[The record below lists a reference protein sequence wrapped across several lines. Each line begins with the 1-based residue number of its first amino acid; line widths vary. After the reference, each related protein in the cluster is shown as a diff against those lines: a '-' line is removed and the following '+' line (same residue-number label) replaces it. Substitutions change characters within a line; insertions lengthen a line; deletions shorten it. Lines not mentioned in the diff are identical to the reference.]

1 MNIYTDTNSPF
12 PSQVVSDAEKASLE
26 YGEQVAQ
33 AIEQEWF
40 SQGRVSG
47 NRYLTNWN
55 NFHQLR
61 LYARGEQ
68 SIQKYKDELA
78 INGDLSYLNL
88 DWKPV
93 PILSKFVDIVV
104 NGISSKSYD
113 IKAYAQDPESIKKRT
128 EYASKIYEDMLSKEY
143 LENLKQTLG
152 LDLYQS
158 PSKDIIPE
166 NREELELHMQLSYK
180 QSVEIAEEEA
190 ISSVFAQN
198 KYDLIRRRLNMD
210 LVTCGI
216 AAAKTSFN
224 VANGVT
230 VDYVDPAYMI
240 YSYTEDPNFE
250 DIYYVGEIKAITI
263 PELKKEFPHISE
275 EELKRIQAQPGN
287 RSYITGWGDYDA
299 NTVQVL
305 YFDYKTYHNQVFK
318 IKQTDQGLIK
328 AIEKPDTFNP
338 EPNENFERVGRSIE
352 VLYSGAKVLGTNT
365 MLKWELAQNMSRPFA
380 DTTKVKM
387 NYAICAPRMYK
398 GRIESIVSKCTGF
411 ADMIQLTHLK
421 LQQVISRMVPD
432 GVYLDMDG
440 LSEVDLGN
448 GTNYNPAEALN
459 MYFQTGSIVG
469 RSLTQEGDMNPGK
482 VPIQE
487 LQSGSGNA
495 KISSLIQTYQ
505 YYLQMIRDVTG
516 LNEARD
522 GSLPDRNT
530 LVGLQ
535 KLAANASNVATR
547 HIVQSSLFLTLKLA
561 ENISLKVADALEFPL
576 TKSSLQNS
584 ISTYNIKT
592 LEEVVNLNLHDF
604 GIFLE
609 LEPDEEE
616 KQQLESNIQI
626 ALQAKNIDVED
637 AIDLR
642 SIKNLKLANQML
654 KVKRKEKAKQDQA
667 AQQANIA
674 AQSQAQAAA
683 AEKTA
688 MAEVQKQQAISGA
701 NVEYEKA
708 KSQFEI
714 ERMQIQAQ
722 LKKQEMQMQHQ
733 FDMQLKQVEEEQAQL
748 EQNIQVALQAGGIDL
763 EDAID
768 LRQIRNLKLANQMLK
783 VKRRQKAKQ
792 DQANQ
797 QANIQAQAQAQAET
811 AEKTA
816 MAEVQK
822 QQAISGANVEYEK
835 AKSEFEKDRMQLQ
848 SQLDQ
853 QKMMQQHK
861 NDMELKQL
869 EVQQQ
874 QQKEKEIEDR
884 KDKRIKM
891 EGTQQSKMIQQR
903 QTDSPAIDFEAE
915 SGLDMSPFM

>member
-1 MNIYTDTNSPF
+1 MNIYTNTNSPF
-12 PSQVVSDAEKASLE
+12 PSQVVSDAEKASLK

-40 SQGRVSG
+40 SQGRTSG

-61 LYARGEQ
+61 SYARGEQ

-113 IKAYAQDPESIKKRT
+113 IKAYAQDPESIKQRT
-128 EYASKIYEDMLSKEY
+128 SYASKIYEDMLSDEY
-143 LENLKQTLG
+143 LTNLKNTLG

-158 PSKDIIPE
+158 PDPNIIPE
-166 NREELELHMQLSYK
+166 TTEELELHMQLSYK

-190 ISSVFAQN
+190 ISSVLAQN

-210 LVTCGI
+210 LTVCGI

-224 VANGVT
+224 TAEGIT
-230 VDYVDPAYMI
+230 VDYVDPAYMV
-240 YSYTEDPNFE
+240 YSYTEDPNFQ
-250 DIYYVGEIKAITI
+250 DIYYVGELKSITI

-275 EELKRIQAQPGN
+275 EELKRIQEMPGN

-318 IKQTDQGLIK
+318 IKQTDQGLVK

-338 EPNENFERVGRSIE
+338 PESDMFERVGRSIE
-352 VLYSGAKVLGTNT
+352 VLYSGAKVLGTDT
-365 MLKWELAQNMSRPFA
+365 MLKWELAENMSRPYA

-387 NYAICAPRMYK
+387 NYAICAPRIYK
-398 GRIESIVSKCTGF
+398 GRIESLVSKCTGF

-440 LSEVDLGN
+440 LAEVDLGN

-487 LQSGSGNA
+487 LSASTGQG
-495 KISSLIQTYQ
+495 KINSLISTYQ

-547 HIVQSSLFLTLKLA
+547 HIVQSSLYLTLKLA
-561 ENISLKVADALEFPL
+561 ENVSLKVADALEFPL
-576 TKSSLQNS
+576 TKASLQNS

-592 LEEVVNLNLHDF
+592 LSEVVNLNLHDF

-616 KQQLESNIQI
+616 KQQLEANIQV
-626 ALQAKNIDVED
+626 ALQAGNIDVED

-642 SIKNLKLANQML
+642 GIKNLKLANQML
-654 KVKRKEKAKQDQA
+654 KVKRK
-667 AQQANIA
+667 
-674 AQSQAQAAA
+674 
-683 AEKTA
+683 
-688 MAEVQKQQAISGA
+688 
-701 NVEYEKA
+701 
-708 KSQFEI
+708 
-714 ERMQIQAQ
+714 
-722 LKKQEMQMQHQ
+722 
-733 FDMQLKQVEEEQAQL
+733 
-748 EQNIQVALQAGGIDL
+748 
-763 EDAID
+763 
-768 LRQIRNLKLANQMLK
+768 
-783 VKRRQKAKQ
+783 QKAKQ

-797 QANIQAQAQAQAET
+797 QANIQAQAAAQAET

-848 SQLDQ
+848 AQLDQ
-853 QKMMQQHK
+853 QKMMQQHQ
-861 NDMELKQL
+861 NDMELKKL
-869 EVQQQ
+869 EEQGVTKREQQR
-874 QQKEKEIEDR
+874 EDR
-884 KDKRIKM
+884 KDDRIKM
-891 EGTQQSKMIQQR
+891 EGTQQSEMIQQR
-903 QTDSPAIDFEAE
+903 QTDSPAIDFQAE
-915 SGLDMSPFM
+915 SGLDMSPFI

>member
-1 MNIYTDTNSPF
+1 MNIYTNTNSPF
-12 PSQVVSDAEKASLE
+12 PSQVVSDAEKASLK

-40 SQGRVSG
+40 SQGRTSG

-55 NFHQLR
+55 NFHMLR
-61 LYARGEQ
+61 SYARGEQ

-104 NGISSKSYD
+104 NGISSKTYD

-128 EYASKIYEDMLSKEY
+128 SYASKIYEDMLSQEY
-143 LENLKQTLG
+143 LDNLNQTLG
-152 LDLYQS
+152 IDLYQA
-158 PSKDIIPE
+158 PNKDLVPE
-166 NREELELHMQLSYK
+166 TTEELELHMQLSYK

-190 ISSVFAQN
+190 ISSVLAQN

-210 LVTCGI
+210 LTVCGI

-224 VANGVT
+224 TAEGIT
-230 VDYVDPAYMI
+230 VDYVDPAYMV
-240 YSYTEDPNFE
+240 YSYTEDPNFQ
-250 DIYYVGEIKAITI
+250 DIYYVGELKSITI

-275 EELKRIQAQPGN
+275 EELKRIQEMPGN

-318 IKQTDQGLIK
+318 IKQTDQGLVK

-338 EPNENFERVGRSIE
+338 PESDMFERVGRSIE
-352 VLYSGAKVLGTNT
+352 VLYSGAKVLGTDT
-365 MLKWELAQNMSRPFA
+365 MLKWELAKNMSRPYA

-387 NYAICAPRMYK
+387 NYAICAPRIYK
-398 GRIESIVSKCTGF
+398 GRIESLVSKCTGF

-440 LSEVDLGN
+440 LAEVDLGN

-487 LQSGSGNA
+487 LSASTGQG
-495 KISSLIQTYQ
+495 KINSLISTYQ

-547 HIVQSSLFLTLKLA
+547 HIVQSSLYLTLKLA

-592 LEEVVNLNLHDF
+592 LSEVVNLNLHDF

-616 KQQLESNIQI
+616 KQQLEANIQV
-626 ALQAKNIDVED
+626 ALQAGNIDVED

-642 SIKNLKLANQML
+642 GIKNLKLANQML
-654 KVKRKEKAKQDQA
+654 KVKRK
-667 AQQANIA
+667 
-674 AQSQAQAAA
+674 
-683 AEKTA
+683 
-688 MAEVQKQQAISGA
+688 
-701 NVEYEKA
+701 
-708 KSQFEI
+708 
-714 ERMQIQAQ
+714 
-722 LKKQEMQMQHQ
+722 
-733 FDMQLKQVEEEQAQL
+733 
-748 EQNIQVALQAGGIDL
+748 
-763 EDAID
+763 
-768 LRQIRNLKLANQMLK
+768 
-783 VKRRQKAKQ
+783 QKAKQ

-797 QANIQAQAQAQAET
+797 QANIAAQSEAQAAA

-816 MAEVQK
+816 MSEVQK

-848 SQLDQ
+848 AQLDQ
-853 QKMMQQHK
+853 QKMMMQHK
-861 NDMELKQL
+861 NDMELKNV
-869 EVQQQ
+869 EVKGMSE
-874 QQKEKEIEDR
+874 KEKLIEDR
-884 KDKRIKM
+884 KDKRSKM
-891 EGTQQSKMIQQR
+891 EATQQSEMISQR
-903 QTDSPAIDFEAE
+903 KNDSLPINFENENVEMDTTDMLPS
-915 SGLDMSPFM
+915 L

>member
-26 YGEQVAQ
+26 YGKQVAQ

-40 SQGRVSG
+40 NQGRTSG

-55 NFHQLR
+55 NFHNLR

-93 PILSKFVDIVV
+93 PVLSKFVDIVV
-104 NGISSKSYD
+104 NGISQKTYD
-113 IKAYAQDPESIKKRT
+113 IKAYAQDPESVKKRT

-143 LENLKQTLG
+143 LDGLKQTLG
-152 LDLYQS
+152 IDLYQT
-158 PSKDIIPE
+158 PSTDIIPE
-166 NREELELHMQLSYK
+166 SPEELELHMQLKYK
-180 QSVEIAEEEA
+180 QAVEIAEEEA
-190 ISSVFAQN
+190 ISTVFAQN
-198 KYDLIRRRLNMD
+198 KYNLIRRRLNMD
-210 LVTCGI
+210 LTVCGI
-216 AAAKTSFN
+216 AAAKTNFN
-224 VANGVT
+224 TAEGVT
-230 VDYVDPAYMI
+230 VDYVDPAYLVH
-240 YSYTEDPNFE
+240 SYTEDPNFE
-250 DIYYVGEIKAITI
+250 DIYYVGELKAITLS
-263 PELKKEFPHISE
+263 ELKKEFPHIDDD
-275 EELKRIQAQPGN
+275 ELKRIQAMPGN
-287 RSYITGWGDYDA
+287 RSYITGWGDYDS

-318 IKQTDQGLIK
+318 IKQTDQGLMK

-338 EPNENFERVGRSIE
+338 PESDMFERVSRSIE
-352 VLYSGAKVLGTNT
+352 VIYSGAKVLGTNT
-365 MLKWELAQNMSRPFA
+365 MLKWELAKNMSRPMA

-398 GRIESIVSKCTGF
+398 GRIESLVSKCTGF

-440 LSEVDLGN
+440 LAEVDLGN

-469 RSLTQEGDMNPGK
+469 RSLTQEGDMNAGK

-495 KISSLIQTYQ
+495 KIASLIQTYQ

-535 KLAANASNVATR
+535 KIAANASNTATR

-561 ENISLKVADALEFPL
+561 ENVSLKIADALEFPL

-584 ISTYNIKT
+584 ISTFNIKT
-592 LEEVVNLNLHDF
+592 LSEVVNLNLHDF

-609 LEPDEEE
+609 LEPD
-616 KQQLESNIQI
+616 
-626 ALQAKNIDVED
+626 
-637 AIDLR
+637 
-642 SIKNLKLANQML
+642 
-654 KVKRKEKAKQDQA
+654 
-667 AQQANIA
+667 
-674 AQSQAQAAA
+674 
-683 AEKTA
+683 
-688 MAEVQKQQAISGA
+688 
-701 NVEYEKA
+701 
-708 KSQFEI
+708 
-714 ERMQIQAQ
+714 
-722 LKKQEMQMQHQ
+722 
-733 FDMQLKQVEEEQAQL
+733 EEEQAQL

-835 AKSEFEKDRMQLQ
+835 AKSQFEIERMQIQ
-848 SQLDQ
+848 AQLKKQ
-853 QKMMQQHK
+853 EMQMKHQF
-861 NDMELKQL
+861 DMQLKQL
-869 EVQQQ
+869 EVQAVT
-874 QQKEKEIEDR
+874 QKEEMIEDR
-884 KDKRIKM
+884 KDKRSKM
-891 EGTQQSKMIQQR
+891 EATQASKLISQR
-903 QTDSPAIDFEAE
+903 QDDSPPINFEENEQPAMQE
-915 SGLDMSPFM
+915 GMQPPTYVGNY

>member
-1 MNIYTDTNSPF
+1 
-12 PSQVVSDAEKASLE
+12 
-26 YGEQVAQ
+26 
-33 AIEQEWF
+33 
-40 SQGRVSG
+40 
-47 NRYLTNWN
+47 
-55 NFHQLR
+55 
-61 LYARGEQ
+61 
-68 SIQKYKDELA
+68 
-78 INGDLSYLNL
+78 
-88 DWKPV
+88 
-93 PILSKFVDIVV
+93 
-104 NGISSKSYD
+104 
-113 IKAYAQDPESIKKRT
+113 
-128 EYASKIYEDMLSKEY
+128 
-143 LENLKQTLG
+143 
-152 LDLYQS
+152 
-158 PSKDIIPE
+158 
-166 NREELELHMQLSYK
+166 
-180 QSVEIAEEEA
+180 
-190 ISSVFAQN
+190 
-198 KYDLIRRRLNMD
+198 MD

-224 VANGVT
+224 TANGVT
-230 VDYVDPAYMI
+230 VDYVDPAYMV

-250 DIYYVGEIKAITI
+250 DIYYVGELKSISLS
-263 PELKKEFPHISE
+263 ELKKEFPHITD
-275 EELKRIQAQPGN
+275 EELEKIQAMPGN
-287 RSYITGWGDYDA
+287 RSYITGWGDYDV

-318 IKQTDQGLIK
+318 IKQTEQGLMK

-338 EPNENFERVGRSIE
+338 PENEMFERVSRSIE

-365 MLKWELAQNMSRPFA
+365 MLKWELAENMSRPYA

-440 LSEVDLGN
+440 LAEVDLGN

-469 RSLTQEGDMNPGK
+469 RSLTQEGDMNAGK

-561 ENISLKVADALEFPL
+561 ENISLKIADALEFPL

-584 ISTYNIKT
+584 ISTYNVKT
-592 LEEVVNLNLHDF
+592 LKEVVNLNLHDF

-616 KQQLESNIQI
+616 KQQLEANIQI

-642 SIKNLKLANQML
+642 QIKNLKLANQML
-654 KVKRKEKAKQDQA
+654 KVKRKQR
-667 AQQANIA
+667 
-674 AQSQAQAAA
+674 
-683 AEKTA
+683 
-688 MAEVQKQQAISGA
+688 QKQ
-701 NVEYEKA
+701 E
-708 KSQFEI
+708 
-714 ERMQIQAQ
+714 
-722 LKKQEMQMQHQ
+722 
-733 FDMQLKQVEEEQAQL
+733 
-748 EQNIQVALQAGGIDL
+748 
-763 EDAID
+763 
-768 LRQIRNLKLANQMLK
+768 
-783 VKRRQKAKQ
+783 
-792 DQANQ
+792 QANQ
-797 QANIQAQAQAQAET
+797 QANIQAQSQAQAQA

-848 SQLDQ
+848 ASLDQ

-861 NDMELKQL
+861 NDMELAQLQEQGVTSREKQR
-869 EVQQQ
+869 EQA
-874 QQKEKEIEDR
+874 

-891 EGTQQSKMIQQR
+891 EGTQQSKMISQR
-903 QTDSPAIDFEAE
+903 KNDSNPINFELEGKQTMGIPN
-915 SGLDMSPFM
+915 P